1 MISTCI
7 SLCPTSF
14 NKKDLKF
21 ESFKK
26 RKKNEEISYI
36 KDLKWERTKM
46 IPLYTS
52 IIIFFII
59 RIIREENV
67 YDYLF
72 IFISLGSTWDNK
84 STNQSYFERDSSKG
98 QYQMLKYFITFKNF
112 ASTL

>member
-21 ESFKK
+21 KSFKK
-26 RKKNEEISYI
+26 RKKIWKYWLYQRFEMR
-36 KDLKWERTKM
+36 ERTKM
-46 IPLYTS
+46 IPSYTS
-52 IIIFFII
+52 ISSFFK
-59 RIIREENV
+59 RIIREETV
-67 YDYLF
+67 SHYLF
-72 IFISLGSTWDNK
+72 IFMSLGSTWDNK

-98 QYQMLKYFITFKNF
+98 QCQMLKYFITFKNF